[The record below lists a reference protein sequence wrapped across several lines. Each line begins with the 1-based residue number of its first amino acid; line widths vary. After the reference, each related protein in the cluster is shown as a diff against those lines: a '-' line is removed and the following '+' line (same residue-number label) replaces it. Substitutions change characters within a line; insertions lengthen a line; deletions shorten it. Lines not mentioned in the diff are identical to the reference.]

1 MTRFL
6 LIRHAQASGQSADAS
21 LTPQG
26 QVQALHL
33 ADQLAAWP
41 ITHIV
46 ASPYVR
52 AVATIEPLAQR
63 LGLPIRTDSRLVERV
78 LSDAPLD
85 DWQAALRETFIDLD
99 RRYAGGETSRE
110 AMQRAVAVLRECAAQ
125 AAPLTAIVTHGN
137 LLSLLL
143 RYFDPQ
149 VDFATWQQL
158 RNPDVFLLELAPERA
173 DGELVASQLYRID

>member
-6 LIRHAQASGQSADAS
+6 LIRHAQASGQAADAP

-26 QVQALHL
+26 QVQAQHL
-33 ADQLAAWP
+33 AEQLASWP
-41 ITHIV
+41 ISHIV

-63 LGLPIRTDSRLVERV
+63 LDLPIRTDARLVERV

-85 DWQAALRETFIDLD
+85 DWQTALRETFNDLD
-99 RRYAGGETSRE
+99 RRFAGGETSRE
-110 AMQRAVAVLRECAAQ
+110 AMQRALAVLRECVAH
-125 AAPLTAIVTHGN
+125 AAPLTVITTHGN
-137 LLSLLL
+137 LLALLL
-143 RYFDPQ
+143 HSFDPQ

-158 RNPDVFLLELAPERA
+158 RNPDVFLLELAPTSAE
-173 DGELVASQLYRID
+173 GELVAALLHRLD